1 MSDVPMEL
9 VVAAFPDED
18 GASQALKDL
27 KEAKKEKLIGIKD
40 AAVIRRGA
48 DNKLHI
54 HETGDMSGGRGAVI
68 GGIVG
73 AAIGLVAPPAV
84 LVAGGVG
91 AAIGGLAARLRD
103 SGFPDDRLREFGESL
118 QPGTSALVAV
128 IELKW
133 VEEVERELEHLGA
146 RMVTAMIKAD
156 IAGQLEAAQVE
167 AAQLET
173 AQSAPASA
181 TSTDGKVSAPT
192 TGETAMPGVR
202 TEAATEAAAPPTPGT
217 ASSTAESTAPV
228 ATPMDAPM
236 AQPPDREQP
245 AQNSPS

>member
-9 VVAAFPDED
+9 VVAAFNDED
-18 GASQALKDL
+18 GASQALKEL
-27 KEAKKEKLIGIKD
+27 KEAKKEKLIGITD
-40 AAVIRRGA
+40 AAVIQRRA
-48 DNKLHI
+48 DNKVHI

-73 AAIGLVAPPAV
+73 AAIGLVAPPAI

-103 SGFPDDRLREFGESL
+103 SGFPDDRLRELGEAL

-133 VEEVERELEHLGA
+133 VEEVERELESFGA
-146 RMVTAMIKAD
+146 RLVTEAIKAD
-156 IAGQLEAAQVE
+156 I

-173 AQSAPASA
+173 AQLQTAEGEAQPA
-181 TSTDGKVSAPT
+181 TPTDSKVSA
-192 TGETAMPGVR
+192 TASASA
-202 TEAATEAAAPPTPGT
+202 ESAAPAAAP
-217 ASSTAESTAPV
+217 AE
-228 ATPMDAPM
+228 APM
-236 AQPPDREQP
+236 TERPTEGQQP
-245 AQNSPS
+245 APGS